1 MSIDFKEMIVHVPLC
16 SHPDIKKVLLIDIDG
31 LDEEFQRHHE
41 VEIKKANL
49 QTYSPKEREFE
60 VVIVGDIEALDAVGA
75 AKITTSLAE
84 NGVIVCGNLSW
95 DKNPAK
101 TISQMKKFAKF
112 NIILP
117 YMYGF
122 GLEYEQQGALL
133 FCSNKYHP
141 TADIILQKSDL
152 LDGLKYY
159 NSEIHLASF
168 TLPTSTKKAIREA
181 LKI

>member
-1 MSIDFKEMIVHVPLC
+1 MSIDFQEMIVHVPFC

-31 LDEEFQRHHE
+31 LDKEIQRHDKVDIQKVSLE
-41 VEIKKANL
+41 
-49 QTYSPKEREFE
+49 TYSPKEKEFE
-60 VVIVGDIEALDAVGA
+60 VIVVGDIEALDEIGM
-75 AKITTSLAE
+75 AKVTTSLAE
-84 NGVIVCGNLSW
+84 NGVVVCANLSW
-95 DKNPAK
+95 EKEPAK
-101 TISQMKKFAKF
+101 TILQMEKFAKF

-122 GLEYEQQGALL
+122 GLEYGKQGALL